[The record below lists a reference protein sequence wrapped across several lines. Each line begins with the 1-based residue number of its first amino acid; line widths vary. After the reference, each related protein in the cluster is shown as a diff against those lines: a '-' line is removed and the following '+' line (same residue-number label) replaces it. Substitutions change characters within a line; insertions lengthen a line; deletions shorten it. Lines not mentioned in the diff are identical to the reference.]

1 MSARG
6 KPGPRYRHCRGAGTR
21 RRAPL
26 QAAFFTSAQGDRVC
40 ATVIAVGAAAR
51 RRAPLRAAFF
61 CVRAGGT
68 GFAQPSLP
76 GRRRAPPCAASGG
89 VFLRPRWGPGP
100 RYRHCRRR
108 RCAPPCAASRGVFLR
123 PRGGT
128 GSALPSL
135 PARAAVRRFRRR
147 FFASARGNRV
157 RATVIAVGA
166 AARRINFKK
175 CVNALREEPDLRG
188 GYHHSAF
195 FARSFFHLYKF
206 GLSTNNIFENTADRK
221 RSLKNIFDLEETE

>member
-6 KPGPRYRHCRGAGTR
+6 
-21 RRAPL
+21 
-26 QAAFFTSAQGDRVC
+26 
-40 ATVIAVGAAAR
+40 
-51 RRAPLRAAFF
+51 
-61 CVRAGGT
+61 GT
-68 GFAQPSLP
+68 GSALPSLP
-76 GRRRAPPCAASGG
+76 GRRAPSCAASGG
-89 VFLRPRWGPGP
+89 VFLRPRWGGPGP
-100 RYRHCRRR
+100 RNRHCRGAGARR
-108 RCAPPCAASRGVFLR
+108 RAPLQAAFFCVRAGDRVR
-123 PRGGT
+123 ATVIAGAPR
-128 GSALPSL
+128 
-135 PARAAVRRFRRR
+135 RAAVRRFARR
-147 FFASARGNRV
+147 FLRPRWGGPGLRYRHCRGAGARRSAPFRAAFFTSARRDRV
-157 RATVIAVGA
+157 CATVIAVGA

>member
-1 MSARG
+1 LC
-6 KPGPRYRHCRGAGTR
+6 YRHCRGAGTR

-26 QAAFFTSAQGDRVC
+26 QAAFF
-40 ATVIAVGAAAR
+40 
-51 RRAPLRAAFF
+51 
-61 CVRAGGT
+61 
-68 GFAQPSLP
+68 
-76 GRRRAPPCAASGG
+76 
-89 VFLRPRWGPGP
+89 LRPRWGGPGP
-100 RYRHCRRR
+100 RYRHCRGAGARR
-108 RCAPPCAASRGVFLR
+108 RAPLQAAFFCVRAGDRVRATVIAGAPL
-123 PRGGT
+123 
-128 GSALPSL
+128 
-135 PARAAVRRFRRR
+135 RAAVRRFARR

-166 AARRINFKK
+166 AARRRAPLRAAFFTSAQGDRVCATVIAGARRINFKK